1 VDAEGVTLWE
11 LKRGKVTKL
20 TLYETRQEA
29 LEAAG
34 LRE

>member
-11 LKRGKVTKL
+11 LERGKVISL
-20 TLYETRQEA
+20 TLYGSRQEA